1 MGLTREQFDTI
12 SNNYNNRRLENKIEM
27 DRRIDEVYENVPQ
40 IAEYDREIAS
50 LAVNATRL
58 ALSGD
63 ASAKDS
69 LRGYSGYKLEKKR
82 AALLMNRYPGTIWM
96 KFYLP
101 YLQGHQ
107 FVHGR
112 PCECLKSE
120 IINLIYSRSEL
131 NEILAVEN
139 FDNFQF

>member
-27 DRRIDEVYENVPQ
+27 DRRIKEVYENVPQ

-69 LRGYSGYKLEKKR
+69 LREDKACSTSYEQISRGLSG
-82 AALLMNRYPGTIWM
+82 
-96 KFYLP
+96 
-101 YLQGHQ
+101 
-107 FVHGR
+107 
-112 PCECLKSE
+112 
-120 IINLIYSRSEL
+120 
-131 NEILAVEN
+131 
-139 FDNFQF
+139 

>member
-27 DRRIDEVYENVPQ
+27 DRRIKEVYENVPQ

-69 LRGYSGYKLEKKR
+69 LREDIQVISEKKR
-82 AALLMNRYPGTIWM
+82 AALLMNRCFVSAQSWM
-96 KFYLP
+96 ITK
-101 YLQGHQ
+101 
-107 FVHGR
+107 
-112 PCECLKSE
+112 
-120 IINLIYSRSEL
+120 
-131 NEILAVEN
+131 
-139 FDNFQF
+139 